1 MYVHHYSYS
10 QPLLDLL
17 LVFSRF
23 SSSQQYSQTPEQHS
37 FLTFGI
43 RWRYIFRT
51 LWFLIPPLSKAS
63 SLCTLFNITTNINMF
78 GRIPTLLLM
87 ISLGHFFFRIQ
98 FREIRSVST
107 TLALHMSKVKYG
119 FWPSFRPLGLSLP
132 KSALSL
138 VYVYYLAPFNPRTL
152 LSITACQHHIYD
164 VRGNFVILLFKTRA
178 ISYKAL
184 NSNIPG
190 SD

>member
-1 MYVHHYSYS
+1 
-10 QPLLDLL
+10 
-17 LVFSRF
+17 
-23 SSSQQYSQTPEQHS
+23 
-37 FLTFGI
+37 
-43 RWRYIFRT
+43 
-51 LWFLIPPLSKAS
+51 
-63 SLCTLFNITTNINMF
+63 
-78 GRIPTLLLM
+78 
-87 ISLGHFFFRIQ
+87 
-98 FREIRSVST
+98 
-107 TLALHMSKVKYG
+107 MSKVKYG

-190 SD
+190 SDSSHELRSRPKIPVSHMQKKNSGSSKISHFSSPSRSSHLQFIKSSLPSELHGETLKANNVEVSKK